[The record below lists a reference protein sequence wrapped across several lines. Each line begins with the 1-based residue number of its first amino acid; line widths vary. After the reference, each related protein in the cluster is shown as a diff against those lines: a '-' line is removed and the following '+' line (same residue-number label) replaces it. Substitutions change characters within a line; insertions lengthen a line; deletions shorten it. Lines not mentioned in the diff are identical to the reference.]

1 MVNEMVSRAKKADLN
16 LRLIAA
22 YHTGVSLG
30 DKCHGILSI
39 IKQMWFVPFFWS
51 LTWFSYWIIRD
62 IFVLNTS
69 LTQIKPLNLAGAVFS
84 ISVLLL
90 ATPRLGTSI
99 RKKAIRLRTHLGI
112 DIKKDVI
119 HTHIRPDNYNRS
131 TSFHSAENIA
141 PTTQVEK
148 IPLEKPQRKYQS
160 PFRKNEISEPKNVS
174 EKTTKSQSIANALS
188 SSFSYSRQNQISQEI
203 SAECLTCANLVS
215 CKHRRYNRDESPLQN
230 HKISKCP
237 LMEKLSSNRSADA

>member
-188 SSFSYSRQNQISQEI
+188 SSSSYSRQNQISQEI

-215 CKHRRYNRDESPLQN
+215 CKYRRYNRDESPLQN

-237 LMEKLSSNRSADA
+237 LMEKLSSNRSAAA

>member
-1 MVNEMVSRAKKADLN
+1 MGSRAKKAVLN

-22 YHTGVSLG
+22 YQTGVSLG
-30 DKCHGILSI
+30 GKCRDILSI

-62 IFVLNTS
+62 IFVLNNS
-69 LTQIKPLNLAGAVFS
+69 LTQVKPLNLAGAIFS

-99 RKKAIRLRTHLGI
+99 RKKAILLRTHRGI
-112 DIKKDVI
+112 NGKEDLI

-131 TSFHSAENIA
+131 TSFHNVKNIA

-148 IPLEKPQRKYQS
+148 IHLEKPQRKYQA
-160 PFRKNEISEPKNVS
+160 PFRKNEIAEPKNVS
-174 EKTTKSQSIANALS
+174 EKITKSQSIANALS
-188 SSFSYSRQNQISQEI
+188 SSANYSRQNQMSQEI

-215 CKHRRYNRDESPLQN
+215 CNHRRYDRDESPLQN
-230 HKISKCP
+230 RKISECP
-237 LMEKLSSNRSADA
+237 LMEKLSSNRTAAA

>member
-1 MVNEMVSRAKKADLN
+1 MVSRAKKAGLN
-16 LRLIAA
+16 LRPIAA
-22 YHTGVSLG
+22 YQTGMSLG

-99 RKKAIRLRTHLGI
+99 RKKAVRLRTHLGI
-112 DIKKDVI
+112 DTKKDVI

-141 PTTQVEK
+141 LTTQVEK
-148 IPLEKPQRKYQS
+148 IHLEKPQRKYQS
-160 PFRKNEISEPKNVS
+160 PFRKNEIAKPKNVS
-174 EKTTKSQSIANALS
+174 EKITKSESIGNALS
-188 SSFSYSRQNQISQEI
+188 SSSSYSRQNQMSQEI

-215 CKHRRYNRDESPLQN
+215 CKYRRYNRDESPLQN
-230 HKISKCP
+230 RKISECP
-237 LMEKLSSNRSADA
+237 LMEKLSSNRNAAA